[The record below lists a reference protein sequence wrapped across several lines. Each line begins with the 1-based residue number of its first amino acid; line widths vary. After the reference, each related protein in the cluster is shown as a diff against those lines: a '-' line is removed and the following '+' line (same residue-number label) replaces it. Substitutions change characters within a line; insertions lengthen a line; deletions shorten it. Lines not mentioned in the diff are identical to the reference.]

1 MKIRLKKFLLIA
13 LIAAGFS
20 ARADA
25 KTWTV
30 DYTQSKLGFTGMQ
43 GTNAFQGTF
52 KNFKTDIDFDPDHPE
67 TGKIAATVD
76 IASASTGDGEKDG
89 MLPQSD
95 WFDTS
100 KFPQAQFT
108 SAQIRKTGA
117 NSYEAQGNLTIK
129 GIAKAITLPF
139 TLTQEGDHWRAQGK
153 TTLTRTDFHIG
164 AGQWSSDDT
173 VKLGVDVT
181 IDIAAKPVS

>member
-1 MKIRLKKFLLIA
+1 VTLRFIKFLLIL
-13 LIAAGFS
+13 LIAASFT

-25 KTWTV
+25 KTWAV
-30 DYTQSKLGFTGMQ
+30 DYTKSKLGFTGMQ
-43 GTNAFQGTF
+43 GGNAFEGSF

-67 TGKIAATVD
+67 LGTITATID

-100 KFPQAQFT
+100 KFPQAQFAST
-108 SAQIRKTGA
+108 QIRKTGT
-117 NSYEAQGNLTIK
+117 NSYEALGNLMIK
-129 GIAKAITLPF
+129 GISKSIPLSF
-139 TLTQEGDHWRAQGK
+139 TLQQEGDHWRAQGK

-164 AGQWSSDDT
+164 AGQWSSDET

-181 IDIAAKPVS
+181 IDIAAKPQA